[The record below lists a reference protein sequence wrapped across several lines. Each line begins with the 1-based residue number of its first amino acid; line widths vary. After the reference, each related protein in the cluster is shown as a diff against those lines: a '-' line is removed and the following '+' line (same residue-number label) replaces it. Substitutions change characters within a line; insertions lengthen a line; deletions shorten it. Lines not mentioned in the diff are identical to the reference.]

1 MNGPARTAGGVKAMI
16 RVLIADDEMLVRIG
30 LKTIIPWE
38 GNGFELIGEAA
49 NGREALN
56 ILKRQPCDIVLT
68 DIRMPEMDGLEL
80 IEEIHRLSPRTK
92 CLILSNHDEFEYV
105 QRALRLGAADY
116 LLKLTMEPSELL
128 RKLGALKEAI
138 EEDMKKRQE
147 ESRTRHK
154 MDKYGREAKEKRL
167 RELLLKQA
175 GSRSEIEASM
185 QEFGIRPF
193 APPIYVVNI
202 VLDRYRDIL
211 EENKFRSEHL
221 LHYTVINILNEIF
234 RKYSDGE
241 LLEIGEGKFSILT
254 DRFQDAMLKEMRDA
268 VATFLKLS
276 VSIGVSSPFSDILG
290 MNAAYEQADA
300 ALGERFY
307 AGAGSLKY
315 YEHIQYAEPGEL
327 PKPWTEDEWRR
338 LVELRDEDGML
349 RLLDRWYGSIL
360 EGRKR
365 RPEDEREVWAQWVY
379 MMGEFARSLGG
390 DLYSVPLHRGMYP
403 NHAVR
408 SLETLHDIYD
418 WCRGWL
424 SVYLDYLHQLSRQQH
439 RPEIQAVLDMIRE
452 RYSEPLKVSELA
464 KEVGFTENYLS
475 HLFKKETG
483 ETIMDCLTRIRM
495 DKARELLK
503 DRQHLKIYEIS
514 EMVGYSDPNYFSKQ
528 FKKMEGVYPLEF
540 RKLHLGRKT

>member
-1 MNGPARTAGGVKAMI
+1 MI
-16 RVLIADDEMLVRIG
+16 RVLIADDEILVRIG

-38 GNGFELIGEAA
+38 ENGFELVGEAVD
-49 NGREALN
+49 GREALE
-56 ILKRQPCDIVLT
+56 LFRRQPCDIVLT

-80 IEEIHRLSPRTK
+80 IEEIHRLSPGTR
-92 CLILSNHDEFEYV
+92 CLILSNHDEFEYAR
-105 QRALRLGAADY
+105 RALRLGAVDY
-116 LLKLTMEPSELL
+116 ILKLTMEPSELL
-128 RKLGALKEAI
+128 GKLSALKDEI
-138 EEDMKKRQE
+138 EREMKRRQE

-154 MDKYGREAKEKRL
+154 MDRYGREAKEKRL
-167 RELLLKQA
+167 RELLVEQA
-175 GSRSEIEASM
+175 GSRAEIEEAM
-185 QEFGIRPF
+185 REFGIRPF
-193 APPIYVVNI
+193 TPPIYVVNLA
-202 VLDRYRDIL
+202 LDRYRDIL

-221 LHYTVINILNEIF
+221 LHYTVANILNEIF

-254 DRFQDAMLKEMRDA
+254 DRFGDAMLKEMRDA

-276 VSIGVSSPFSDILG
+276 VSIGVSSPFGDLLE

-300 ALGERFY
+300 ALAERFY
-307 AGAGSLKY
+307 AGAGSLVHY
-315 YEHIQYAEPGEL
+315 GQVRYEEPGAL

-338 LVELRDEDGML
+338 LVEVRDTDGLL
-349 RLLDRWYGSIL
+349 RLLDRWYGSVL
-360 EGRKR
+360 AGRKR
-365 RPEDEREVWAQWVY
+365 RPEDEREVWVQWIY
-379 MMGEFARSLGG
+379 LMGGFARELGG

-408 SLETLHDIYD
+408 SLETLHDIHA

-424 SVYLDYLHQLSRQQH
+424 KVYVDYLNQLSRQHH
-439 RPEIQAVLDMIRE
+439 RPEIRAVLDIIRE
-452 RYSEPLKVSELA
+452 RYHEPLKVSDLA

-514 EMVGYSDPNYFSKQ
+514 EMVGYGDPNYFSKQ

-540 RKLHLGRKT
+540 RRLYLGRKT